1 MRQKNEDTKSEFKQH
16 GRRLQNEN
24 QDLRFLNT
32 QYLTK
37 VKFDLLIF
45 VPFKFDN

>member
-1 MRQKNEDTKSEFKQH
+1 MRQKTEETKVEFKQH
-16 GRRLQNEN
+16 ARKLQNEN

-37 VKFDLLIF
+37 VSF
-45 VPFKFDN
+45 N